1 MDSNRSGFYQT
12 FLIIS
17 LILVAILTGIFT
29 YREIFPEYRNYQKVY
44 QELENFRSSY
54 TGEAPPQF
62 HEGVKQIVLAREDRG
77 PETIDRCTTCH
88 VALNLEHFS
97 PTIPARDVNGQVMRD
112 ELGHPVLVPNESYV
126 WKKLDEKIAALR
138 AQGNTEEAKQLEAL
152 KTVEV
157 GDQVYDMTKVLA
169 MHPLMGRETRPFELH
184 SVEEMGCTACHGGN
198 GRSITTDRAHGPV
211 FDGTYEIESEG
222 HKKQFLEIDSDN
234 DPAFARLYNGKPG
247 HKLLFQTHPLYLGGL
262 MEANCAQCHATTKGD
277 ISSAKAKVELVEERK
292 ERAVKR
298 VEESIVADKIAL
310 NVLASLKVALQK
322 EDITTLRQGL
332 EKQLDNYLLNEDD
345 QKAIEG
351 QLAYLDDIEDK
362 EILLKRIEEDN
373 AKIKLTLAKKEE
385 RVTQF
390 HLFKQQTT
398 AQDRTLFTQLE
409 KPRSIA
415 EWSGDIDLNMRHYLR
430 GKELFVSQ
438 ACYACHRIDGY
449 SRGGVGPELTR
460 EGYVYPWFV
469 KESIVWPQ
477 ADLKSSAMPNFHLDH
492 DEVED
497 LMSFVMAQ
505 KGKAR
510 AISETDYKVELAAW
524 EGGAKL
530 PLEQPLEPKQI
541 YDLNDSMT
549 IFATEGCASCHR
561 LKGFKSSVGYTNEK
575 NHPDFAALEAER
587 TWFSQLFPEG
597 LTGKE
602 LVETLE
608 THEKEI
614 RAHLAIN
621 VKPRGLLDELEA
633 KDPELLPSFYDH
645 FKYAARAK
653 DTFFKEKKDEVG
665 LKNYQELVD
674 LVMMQYIQE
683 YGLGRLIGPR
693 LNWSGIYRS
702 DQWLI
707 EHFKNPNGHSPKT
720 IMPVMPFDETKF
732 YALAHMLD
740 VLAVQNRDE
749 TRRLWKE
756 KGFNPGQAYQIYCA
770 SCHGAY
776 LQGNGPVSEWI
787 YPIPKNLRD
796 GTFLQNLTKKE
807 AVASIVHGVKGTPMP
822 PWGEVAPG
830 KEQEMGV
837 EPVLTEQE
845 ITQLVDWLY
854 SSLPTPRHVE
864 TDVPKWNYS
873 AEDVTRELV
882 ASKQVPSNET
892 VEDLFTKKMVD
903 GEPFYRLNKDLYTQ
917 ENIHAGQAFFVTNC
931 SICHGKEGAGN
942 GNRAQLMIE
951 AKPRMLS
958 NLDWIDTKDD
968 LYILRS
974 IKYGAAG
981 TSMTPWGDFTSPLQR
996 IQLAIFIRE
1005 LSKDR
1010 ALRERLSTLL
1020 YQAFDEPEQLLL
1032 QQRADLPSTVGG
1044 KATDD
1049 NLQALGVLIK
1059 KEGALYRTIG
1069 LQLVERQPGE
1079 PLEHFFS
1086 LLELQ
1091 KGRYTLEKGSLV
1103 FHAKNEQQ
1111 EAEIMGKLM
1120 DSLNAQIHALEG
1132 ANDAKQQIRLLNSLK
1147 NKVGS
1152 GLRDA
1157 AQLYNEQQQLYK
1169 VVRPSRPEVQLT
1181 EVPGRDGL
1189 ATFFASLKLNNDRG
1203 R

>member
-29 YREIFPEYRNYQKVY
+29 YREIFPEYRIYQETY
-44 QELENFRSSY
+44 QELENFRSTY
-54 TGEAPPQF
+54 TGEAPPQL
-62 HEGVKQIVLAREDRG
+62 HAGVKQIVLAREDRG

-88 VALNLEHFS
+88 VALGLEHFS
-97 PTIPARDVNGQVMRD
+97 PTTPARDVNGQVMRD
-112 ELGHPVLVPNESYV
+112 ELGHPILVANESYV
-126 WKKLDEKIAALR
+126 WKKLDEKISALW
-138 AQGNTEEAKQLEAL
+138 AEGNTEEANRLEAL

-184 SVEEMGCTACHGGN
+184 SVEEMGCTVCHGGN
-198 GRSITTDRAHGPV
+198 GRSITTDRAHGPL
-211 FDGTYEIESEG
+211 FDGSYEIESQG
-222 HKKQFLEIDSDN
+222 HKEQFLEIDSDN
-234 DPAFARLYNGKPG
+234 DPAFSKLYNGKPG

-277 ISSAKAKVELVEERK
+277 FSGARAKVELIEERK
-292 ERAVKR
+292 ERAMQRVK
-298 VEESIVADKIAL
+298 ESIAADKVAL
-310 NVLASLKVALQK
+310 NVLASLKNALQK
-322 EDITTLRQGL
+322 EDVSALRQGL
-332 EKQLDNYLLNEDD
+332 EKQLDNYLLNEEE
-345 QKAIEG
+345 QKALEG
-351 QLAYLDDIEDK
+351 QLDYLDDVEDK
-362 EILLKRIEEDN
+362 EALLKRIEKDD
-373 AKIKLTLAKKEE
+373 AQIKQTLVKKEE
-385 RVTQF
+385 RVSQF
-390 HLFKQQTT
+390 HLFRQQAE
-398 AQDRTLFTQLE
+398 AQERTLFTQLE

-430 GKELFVSQ
+430 GKELFISQ

-477 ADLKSSAMPNFHLDH
+477 ADLKSSTMPNFRLDH
-492 DEVED
+492 EEVED

-530 PLEQPLEPKQI
+530 PIEQPLEPKKV
-541 YDLNDSMT
+541 YDLRESMT

-561 LKGFKSSVGYTNEK
+561 LKGFKSSVGYVAEK
-575 NHPDFAALEAER
+575 DRPDFATLEAER
-587 TWFSQLFPEG
+587 AWFSNLFPEG
-597 LTGKE
+597 LTGKQ

-608 THEKEI
+608 TYEKEI
-614 RAHLAIN
+614 RVHLATN
-621 VKPRGLLDELEA
+621 VRPPGLLDELEK

-653 DTFFKEKKDEVG
+653 DKFYSEQKDEVG
-665 LKNYQELVD
+665 LKSYQELVE

-702 DQWLI
+702 DEWLI

-732 YALAHMLD
+732 YALTYMLD
-740 VLAVQNRDE
+740 ALAIENRNE
-749 TRRLWKE
+749 TRRLWEE
-756 KGFNPGQAYQIYCA
+756 KGFNPAEAYQIYCA
-770 SCHGAY
+770 SCHGSY

-807 AVASIVHGVKGTPMP
+807 AIASIVHGVKGTPMP

-830 KEQEMGV
+830 KEQEMKA

-845 ITQLVDWLY
+845 IAQLVDWLY
-854 SSLPTPRHVE
+854 SSLPSTRHVE
-864 TDVPKWNYS
+864 TDVPKWSYS
-873 AEDVTRELV
+873 AEDVTQELV
-882 ASKQVPSNET
+882 ASKQAPVNET
-892 VEDLFTKKMVD
+892 VEDLFDKKVVD
-903 GEPFYRLNKDLYTQ
+903 GVPFYLFKKSLYTQ
-917 ENIHAGQAFFVTNC
+917 ENIDAGQAFFVTNC

-942 GNRAQLMIE
+942 GNRAQMMIE

-958 NLDWIDTKDD
+958 NLDWLDTKDD
-968 LYILRS
+968 LYLLRS
-974 IKYGAAG
+974 IKYGVVG
-981 TSMTPWGDFTSPLQR
+981 TSMTPWGDFTSPLKR
-996 IQLAIFIRE
+996 MQLVLFIRE
-1005 LSKDR
+1005 ITKDR
-1010 ALRERLSTLL
+1010 SLRDRLSNLL
-1020 YQAFDEPEQLLL
+1020 YQAFDEPEQLILK
-1032 QQRADLPSTVGG
+1032 QRAELPDTASG
-1044 KATDD
+1044 KAADET
-1049 NLQALGVLIK
+1049 LQTLGALIK
-1059 KEGALYRTIG
+1059 KESALYRTIG

-1079 PLEHFFS
+1079 PLELFFS

-1091 KGRYTLEKGSLV
+1091 KGRYSLSHGHLV
-1103 FHAKNEQQ
+1103 LNTKKEQQ
-1111 EAEIMGKLM
+1111 EAEIKKKLI
-1120 DSLNAQIHALEG
+1120 DKLNAEIQGLEG
-1132 ANDAKQQIRLLNSLK
+1132 AKDAKQQARLLNSLK
-1147 NKVGS
+1147 NKIGS

-1157 AQLYNEQQQLYK
+1157 TQLYNEQQKQYK
-1169 VVRPSRPEVQLT
+1169 NLQNETKNFNEEVQRRKIAG
-1181 EVPGRDGL
+1181 EKEEQGYAGSQ
-1189 ATFFASLKLNNDRG
+1189 AA
-1203 R
+1203 